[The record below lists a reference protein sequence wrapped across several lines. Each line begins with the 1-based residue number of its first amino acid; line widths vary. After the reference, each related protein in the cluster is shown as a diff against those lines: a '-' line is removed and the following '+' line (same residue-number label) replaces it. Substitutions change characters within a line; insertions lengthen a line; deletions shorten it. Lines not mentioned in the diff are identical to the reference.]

1 MAGAATGV
9 TELTIAAARDA
20 LAKGELSA
28 RELTEAHIAAVEA
41 VRPLNAFITE
51 TPEKALDMAAASDA
65 RRRSGAAGAL
75 DGIPLAIKD
84 LYCTEGVR
92 TTAGSHILDGFRPAY
107 ESTVSAK
114 LWASGAVMLGKTNM
128 D

>member
-1 MAGAATGV
+1 MMAGAATGV

-51 TPEKALDMAAASDA
+51 TPEKALDMAEASDA
-65 RRRSGAAGAL
+65 RRRAGTARTEYEKVHSSPPVTPDRSAAPHA
-75 DGIPLAIKD
+75 
-84 LYCTEGVR
+84 R
-92 TTAGSHILDGFRPAY
+92 WRSWRRSWRP
-107 ESTVSAK
+107 S
-114 LWASGAVMLGKTNM
+114 
-128 D
+128 